1 MRKGVSKGGQVM
13 RPAHS
18 PIISL
23 LTSAVATC
31 ATVLS
36 LTWPGVLHAD
46 DAEGDAAAQNEAEI
60 GPGAARFGNLLAASE
75 LIRDEKGGKVRIRL
89 VAVNNSEEKEE
100 FAQLE
105 TRVEKYEYSPDSR
118 GAPPPEIAWKRNTKI
133 VLPPGE
139 RFEREYLLPPEIA
152 KAIIAADKAAKDR
165 QQKPPEAEEEAPPP
179 VTTSYHAALQEFDPD
194 EAAG

>member
-1 MRKGVSKGGQVM
+1 M
-13 RPAHS
+13 RPARS

-36 LTWPGVLHAD
+36 LAWPGVLHAD
-46 DAEGDAAAQNEAEI
+46 DAERDASAQNEAEI
-60 GPGAARFGNLLAASE
+60 PPGAARFGNLLAASE
-75 LIRDEKGGKVRIRL
+75 LVKDEKSGKVRVRL
-89 VAVNNSEEKEE
+89 IAVNTSDEEEE

-105 TRVEKYEYSPDSR
+105 TRLEKYEYSPDSR
-118 GAPPPEIAWKRNTKI
+118 GAPPPEVAWKRSTKI

-152 KAIIAADKAAKDR
+152 KAIIAADKAQKE
-165 QQKPPEAEEEAPPP
+165 QKPPEADDEEPPP
-179 VTTSYHAALQEFDPD
+179 VTTSYHASLQEFEPD